1 MQGSD
6 FFMKNTN
13 VSKLLILTLTALV
26 CFSGCV
32 NINPSSNSQQS
43 SSQSISSSLQSS
55 ESSSASSSSMSSSSI
70 SSEQSSSEFV
80 SSQVSS
86 NNVSSS
92 ENVSS
97 QYTSSEVIS
106 SSNSSLSSS
115 INSSQISSNIT
126 SSSQVSSISS
136 SSPIEIYTNFVSRMD
151 SYVADTTN
159 PLDPDNGGLTDEE
172 VQTIKN
178 IITTYYASV
187 DTTYKGETLWT
198 SLYNAT
204 VPTQLIKYED
214 LKSTTKGNLYSDY
227 AFNDKNKIVD
237 FYTGAFITGPWV
249 SGGKVWNR
257 EHVWCQS
264 HGWWGEVG
272 ESKRNAGSDLHHL
285 RPSDPGIN
293 SSRNNS
299 LYGEVPQ
306 RDNYKKTKSLGGTT
320 YTYGYLNG
328 SLFTNGVFEP
338 TDRMKGDVA
347 RIIMYLLVRY
357 KDLATPVT
365 NIIYTPERTANSAY
379 QLLLKWHNEDPVS
392 NFEIRRNH
400 RTYEIQGNRNPFI
413 DVPSYA
419 SAIFNNL

>member
-1 MQGSD
+1 
-6 FFMKNTN
+6 MKNTN
-13 VSKLLILTLTALV
+13 VSKLLILSLTAMI
-26 CFSGCV
+26 CFSGCKQV
-32 NINPSSNSQQS
+32 NPISSNQ
-43 SSQSISSSLQSS
+43 
-55 ESSSASSSSMSSSSI
+55 
-70 SSEQSSSEFV
+70 
-80 SSQVSS
+80 
-86 NNVSSS
+86 
-92 ENVSS
+92 
-97 QYTSSEVIS
+97 TSSEVSSNIENTSEQIASSSIDSTIS
-106 SSNSSLSSS
+106 SDSILSQESSEQVSSQQPSSEVVSSLHSLNSSLSSS
-115 INSSQISSNIT
+115 INSEQTSSNVT
-126 SSSQVSSISS
+126 SSSQ
-136 SSPIEIYTNFVSRMD
+136 IEIFTNFVSRMD
-151 SYVADTTN
+151 SYVPDTTN
-159 PLDPDNGGLTDEE
+159 SLDPDNGGLTEIE
-172 VQTIKN
+172 VQAIKD
-178 IITTYYASV
+178 IINTYYASV

-198 SLYNAT
+198 SLFNAT
-204 VPTQLIKYED
+204 VPTQLVKYED

-285 RPSDPGIN
+285 RPSNPSIN

-299 LYGEVPQ
+299 LYTEFDQ
-306 RDNYKKTKSLGGTT
+306 RNGYEETKTLNGIS
-320 YTYGYLNG
+320 YVYGYRDSTFDARPGVG
-328 SLFTNGVFEP
+328 SKPDGRFEP

-357 KDLATPVT
+357 KDVAEPVT
-365 NIIYTPERTANSAY
+365 NIIYTPERTVDSAY
-379 QLLLKWHNEDPVS
+379 QLLLKWHNQDPVS

-419 SAIFNNL
+419 NAIFANL